1 MTDTPEV
8 EVPKS
13 KIKNQKSEIGVELP
27 LPLTAMVEALL
38 FVSSEPV
45 PVQQIAEALNFKVD
59 AIEQALIELRDGI
72 EGVSRGLRLHRK
84 GDKVQLT
91 THPECAPYI
100 EKFLGL
106 DLTSR
111 LSKPA
116 LETLSIIAYQQ
127 PVTRAQ
133 IEQVRGVNCDGVL
146 ANLLNKGL
154 IEEVGR
160 LETAGRPIQYG
171 TTFAFLQHFGLR
183 GLDDMPQLQPI
194 EAAALEAMS
203 ARPDEPIMLAD
214 AQMMETKMVDGR
226 PKAADQPAA
235 PPIRETQL
243 ALVADESDSS
253 APAESNSAAD
263 IESQFEADAGAAEVV
278 VPDEATTAV
287 EDSVPLEMDAVL
299 TNEAGESEVG
309 GAADDDGPP
318 DSEEPAPFV
327 DPL

>member
-8 EVPKS
+8 EAPKTKSKSPKS
-13 KIKNQKSEIGVELP
+13 EVGVELP

-45 PVQQIAEALNFKVD
+45 PVQQIADALNMKVD
-59 AIEQALIELRDGI
+59 AIDQALTELRDGT
-72 EGVSRGLRLHRK
+72 EGVSRGLRLQRK

-171 TTFAFLQHFGLR
+171 VTFAFLQHFGLR
-183 GLDDMPQLQPI
+183 SLEDMPQLQPI
-194 EAAALEAMS
+194 EAAALEALA
-203 ARPDEPIMLAD
+203 ARPDEPVVVAD
-214 AQMMETKMVDGR
+214 AQMALPVTTDET
-226 PKAADQPAA
+226 PKPEDKPT
-235 PPIRETQL
+235 PPSIRETQL
-243 ALVADESDSS
+243 EL
-253 APAESNSAAD
+253 
-263 IESQFEADAGAAEVV
+263 
-278 VPDEATTAV
+278 VPDEASVADEAVAAV
-287 EDSVPLEMDAVL
+287 EAPPEQSVADEPPVVTEVNEVAEVAAPEVDH
-299 TNEAGESEVG
+299 NEAAS
-309 GAADDDGPP
+309 PQP
-318 DSEEPAPFV
+318 IDSAE
-327 DPL
+327 

>member
-1 MTDTPEV
+1 
-8 EVPKS
+8 
-13 KIKNQKSEIGVELP
+13 
-27 LPLTAMVEALL
+27 ALL

-59 AIEQALIELRDGI
+59 AIERALIELRDGT
-72 EGVSRGLRLHRK
+72 EGVSRGLRLQRK

-100 EKFLGL
+100 ERFLGL

-194 EAAALEAMS
+194 EAAALEAMA
-203 ARPDEPIMLAD
+203 ARPDEPVVVAD
-214 AQMMETKMVDGR
+214 AQMAETKTADGGVKTAEK
-226 PKAADQPAA
+226 PAQP
-235 PPIRETQL
+235 ILETQL
-243 ALVADESDSS
+243 ALVPDETSAPEEAAAADE
-253 APAESNSAAD
+253 AAT
-263 IESQFEADAGAAEVV
+263 ADETAAAAEVADKAAEIEQSGG
-278 VPDEATTAV
+278 DEPPPVTDVNEAA
-287 EDSVPLEMDAVL
+287 ESSSPPLEA
-299 TNEAGESEVG
+299 NEAAAANPIESAE
-309 GAADDDGPP
+309 
-318 DSEEPAPFV
+318 
-327 DPL
+327 

>member
-1 MTDTPEV
+1 MTDTLEV
-8 EVPKS
+8 ETPKS

-45 PVQQIAEALNFKVD
+45 PVQQIAEALDFKVD
-59 AIEQALIELRDGI
+59 AIEQALIELRDGT
-72 EGVSRGLRLHRK
+72 EGVSRGLRLQRK

-100 EKFLGL
+100 ERFLGL

-146 ANLLNKGL
+146 SNLLNKGL

-160 LETAGRPIQYG
+160 LDTAGRPIQYG

-183 GLDDMPQLQPI
+183 SLDDMPQLQPI
-194 EAAALEAMS
+194 EAAALEAVTT
-203 ARPDEPIMLAD
+203 RPDEPIVVAD
-214 AQMMETKMVDGR
+214 AEMQTAKTDDGG
-226 PKAADQPAA
+226 PKTEEQPAA
-235 PPIRETQL
+235 PPILETQL
-243 ALVADESDSS
+243 ALVPD
-253 APAESNSAAD
+253 
-263 IESQFEADAGAAEVV
+263 GAA
-278 VPDEATTAV
+278 VPDESSVADETSAAEEAPIEPSAGEEPPPVADVNEVAEGLSPPV
-287 EDSVPLEMDAVL
+287 EV
-299 TNEAGESEVG
+299 NEAAPTDPIESTDPNEN
-309 GAADDDGPP
+309 AA
-318 DSEEPAPFV
+318 S
-327 DPL
+327 

>member
-1 MTDTPEV
+1 MTDTPET
-8 EVPKS
+8 EVPKT
-13 KIKNQKSEIGVELP
+13 KTRTPKSEIGLELP

-45 PVQQIAEALNFKVD
+45 PVQQIADALNMKVE
-59 AIEQALIELRDGI
+59 AIEQALVELRDGT
-72 EGVSRGLRLHRK
+72 EGVSRGLRLQRK

-100 EKFLGL
+100 ERFLGL

-171 TTFAFLQHFGLR
+171 VTFAFLQHFGLR
-183 GLDDMPQLQPI
+183 SLEDMPQLQPI
-194 EAAALEAMS
+194 EAAALEALA
-203 ARPDEPIMLAD
+203 ARPDDPIVVAD
-214 AQMMETKMVDGR
+214 AQMAENKADDGG
-226 PKAADQPAA
+226 PKTDEKPAP

-243 ALVADESDSS
+243 ELV
-253 APAESNSAAD
+253 PAETPPADDASAAVD
-263 IESQFEADAGAAEVV
+263 ASAAADAPIEQSGGDEPPPVTEINEVAEAAIPPV
-278 VPDEATTAV
+278 DDHEAASINPT
-287 EDSVPLEMDAVL
+287 EM
-299 TNEAGESEVG
+299 
-309 GAADDDGPP
+309 P
-318 DSEEPAPFV
+318 DSDENAAS
-327 DPL
+327 

>member
-1 MTDTPEV
+1 MTNTSEV
-8 EVPKS
+8 EAPQS
-13 KIKNQKSEIGVELP
+13 EFRIQKSEIGVELP

-59 AIEQALIELRDGI
+59 AIEQALIELRGS
-72 EGVSRGLRLHRK
+72 EGVSRGLRLQRK

-146 ANLLNKGL
+146 SNLLNKGL

-183 GLDDMPQLQPI
+183 SLDDMPQLQPI
-194 EAAALEAMS
+194 EAAALEAM
-203 ARPDEPIMLAD
+203 AAKNDEPIVVAD
-214 AQMMETKMVDGR
+214 AQMPAQTVAAGPQTAGDKSTAQPVLEEQL
-226 PKAADQPAA
+226 PLAADDA
-235 PPIRETQL
+235 
-243 ALVADESDSS
+243 VS
-253 APAESNSAAD
+253 PAESGGVQPVLEDPPA
-263 IESQFEADAGAAEVV
+263 IES
-278 VPDEATTAV
+278 
-287 EDSVPLEMDAVL
+287 
-299 TNEAGESEVG
+299 
-309 GAADDDGPP
+309 
-318 DSEEPAPFV
+318 PAPPG
-327 DPL
+327 DPR